1 MATAAVLNGAING
14 FNNRESDL
22 SRVAV
27 ESAPA
32 ENPRLTLVDRF
43 VDEPRPLRVGVIG
56 AGLAGITAGI
66 LLPAKV
72 PGIKLTI
79 YEKNAD
85 VAGTWFENVY
95 PGVRCDIASHVY
107 QSTFA
112 PKTDWSDKYAPG
124 HEIREYWQSVA
135 QKFDVYKYVK
145 LNTRVEGTTWDDE
158 EGVWITKLRNVKT
171 GEETVEKNE
180 FILTSIGRFND
191 WKLPDY
197 PGISEYKGHLRHAS
211 NWSTDFDPKD
221 KTVAVIGNGASGI
234 QVTANL
240 QPIVKRLDHY
250 ARNKTWIAVSWAGE
264 ERKIEAQ
271 PYTEEEKKKWAED
284 PDAYLAFRKDLE
296 SLYWTRFDSFFRNS
310 ESNQKLREAFIDI
323 MKKRLVKKPELLEH
337 IVPDF
342 SPNCRRLTP
351 GPGYLEAITEDNV
364 EYIRTR
370 IKRFTETGIE
380 TEDGKQ
386 RDVDA
391 VICATGANVDMVPAF
406 PIRAHGQELSNLWKA
421 DGTYG
426 YPYTYFGLGTPGF
439 PNLLFV
445 HGPQATGPSGTV
457 PHSVETQLTYFAKV
471 LRKVSRQGIKSLSPS
486 KQAADDFVE
495 YSDAFFAKTVL
506 TDKCSS
512 WYNVLGL
519 CNLSAPGIW
528 VAMNSLGAGGAA
540 SPKLINAANA
550 LTFCLMVVSCYF
562 SSAMVR
568 YIGIK
573 GALIFGTLGYAPYAA
588 GLYTNNRFGTEWLV
602 LVGAALCGISAGV
615 FWMAEAAIAIAYPE
629 PWNRGKALGYW
640 LTYRLSGQIL
650 GGAINLGLN
659 ADRNEAGK
667 VSYTVYLIFIALQA
681 VGPFVAL
688 LLSKP
693 HQVQRKDG
701 VTVKLEIDKLPS
713 FELKETARLFFTKKF
728 LLVVLFIGQAVF
740 AESVFFTYLALWF
753 SVRSRALGSFLGG
766 IVAVTAG
773 NILGAWLDRTKVSL
787 RFRTRSS
794 FAFLATLQGACW
806 IWATVLVTRFRE
818 TRPTYDWVDSGF
830 GHSFAIFLFLTL
842 SFQLNYLFLYFVIHH
857 LANTQDEIIRFSA
870 LLRGTESA
878 WQALSYGITSLPLF
892 AEVGG
897 VYFNFALWGL
907 SIFPAWLVLKDFGS
921 HAAPSLESPIQEVDS
936 QNFGSN
942 SGEDSDIKKH

>member
-32 ENPRLTLVDRF
+32 EKSTPITQTKDSASATVRDGPDVDETSPYYSPRLTLVDRF

-250 ARNKTWIAVSWAGE
+250 ARNKTWIAASWAGE

-512 WYNVLGL
+512 WYNGGRPGARIHGL
-519 CNLSAPGIW
+519 WPGSAGHI
-528 VAMNSLGAGGAA
+528 
-540 SPKLINAANA
+540 
-550 LTFCLMVVSCYF
+550 TF
-562 SSAMVR
+562 VR
-568 YIGIK
+568 QEPRWEDWEYKYISDSK
-573 GALIFGTLGYAPYAA
+573 
-588 GLYTNNRFGTEWLV
+588 NRF
-602 LVGAALCGISAGV
+602 AH
-615 FWMAEAAIAIAYPE
+615 Y
-629 PWNRGKALGYW
+629 LGNGW
-640 LTYRLSGQIL
+640 
-650 GGAINLGLN
+650 
-659 ADRNEAGK
+659 
-667 VSYTVYLIFIALQA
+667 
-681 VGPFVAL
+681 
-688 LLSKP
+688 
-693 HQVQRKDG
+693 
-701 VTVKLEIDKLPS
+701 
-713 FELKETARLFFTKKF
+713 TK
-728 LLVVLFIGQAVF
+728 
-740 AESVFFTYLALWF
+740 
-753 SVRSRALGSFLGG
+753 
-766 IVAVTAG
+766 
-773 NILGAWLDRTKVSL
+773 
-787 RFRTRSS
+787 
-794 FAFLATLQGACW
+794 
-806 IWATVLVTRFRE
+806 RE
-818 TRPTYDWVDSGF
+818 TDVEADQTPYLQRPDKID
-830 GHSFAIFLFLTL
+830 LRD
-842 SFQLNYLFLYFVIHH
+842 IH
-857 LANTQDEIIRFSA
+857 EK
-870 LLRGTESA
+870 
-878 WQALSYGITSLPLF
+878 W
-892 AEVGG
+892 
-897 VYFNFALWGL
+897 W
-907 SIFPAWLVLKDFGS
+907 SIP
-921 HAAPSLESPIQEVDS
+921 
-936 QNFGSN
+936 
-942 SGEDSDIKKH
+942 

>member
-1 MATAAVLNGAING
+1 M
-14 FNNRESDL
+14 
-22 SRVAV
+22 
-27 ESAPA
+27 
-32 ENPRLTLVDRF
+32 
-43 VDEPRPLRVGVIG
+43 
-56 AGLAGITAGI
+56 
-66 LLPAKV
+66 
-72 PGIKLTI
+72 
-79 YEKNAD
+79 
-85 VAGTWFENVY
+85 
-95 PGVRCDIASHVY
+95 
-107 QSTFA
+107 
-112 PKTDWSDKYAPG
+112 
-124 HEIREYWQSVA
+124 
-135 QKFDVYKYVK
+135 
-145 LNTRVEGTTWDDE
+145 
-158 EGVWITKLRNVKT
+158 WITTLRNVKT

-250 ARNKTWIAVSWAGE
+250 ARNKTWIAASWAGE

-296 SLYWTRFDSFFRNS
+296 SSYWTRFDSFFRNS

-512 WYNVLGL
+512 WYNGGRPGARIHGL
-519 CNLSAPGIW
+519 WPGSAGHI
-528 VAMNSLGAGGAA
+528 
-540 SPKLINAANA
+540 
-550 LTFCLMVVSCYF
+550 TF
-562 SSAMVR
+562 VR
-568 YIGIK
+568 QEPRWEDWEYKYIGDSK
-573 GALIFGTLGYAPYAA
+573 
-588 GLYTNNRFGTEWLV
+588 NRF
-602 LVGAALCGISAGV
+602 AH
-615 FWMAEAAIAIAYPE
+615 Y
-629 PWNRGKALGYW
+629 LGNGW
-640 LTYRLSGQIL
+640 
-650 GGAINLGLN
+650 
-659 ADRNEAGK
+659 
-667 VSYTVYLIFIALQA
+667 
-681 VGPFVAL
+681 
-688 LLSKP
+688 
-693 HQVQRKDG
+693 
-701 VTVKLEIDKLPS
+701 
-713 FELKETARLFFTKKF
+713 TK
-728 LLVVLFIGQAVF
+728 
-740 AESVFFTYLALWF
+740 
-753 SVRSRALGSFLGG
+753 
-766 IVAVTAG
+766 
-773 NILGAWLDRTKVSL
+773 
-787 RFRTRSS
+787 
-794 FAFLATLQGACW
+794 
-806 IWATVLVTRFRE
+806 RE
-818 TRPTYDWVDSGF
+818 TDIEADQTPYLQRPDKID
-830 GHSFAIFLFLTL
+830 LRD
-842 SFQLNYLFLYFVIHH
+842 IH
-857 LANTQDEIIRFSA
+857 EK
-870 LLRGTESA
+870 
-878 WQALSYGITSLPLF
+878 W
-892 AEVGG
+892 
-897 VYFNFALWGL
+897 W
-907 SIFPAWLVLKDFGS
+907 SIP
-921 HAAPSLESPIQEVDS
+921 
-936 QNFGSN
+936 
-942 SGEDSDIKKH
+942 